1 MFSRLTL
8 RIPHRWVSRFRAQGR
23 AGLLDRSSR
32 PRRLP
37 SVTPP
42 ELAGEV
48 LRLRQ
53 AERLGPAALALRTGV
68 SASTA
73 SRLIARAGLPRLF
86 ELDPVTGVVI
96 RASRRTQ
103 LRYEHPRPGDLLHID
118 VKKLGRIPEG
128 GGWRLDGYD
137 TINHRTDRR
146 VRIGFD
152 YVHVAVDDHSRLAFA
167 QILPDEKGGT
177 CAAFLNAA
185 ALFFAG
191 HGVEVRRVMTDNALN
206 YRRSREFQSTLS
218 ALNAKHIRT
227 KPHCPWRNGK
237 AERSTGHCRRTG
249 PTVTRSPPTRP
260 ATTHSPHGWS
270 TTTTLAHTP
279 PAAAA
284 PDHPTDTNVMTEY
297 SRRSPG
303 YRSEKAAHPVFDAP
317 MAVCRVRK
325 HGSAERIARTRSAP
339 RRLDGRSSMAGDSG
353 RPVSGSVRR
362 ASAGT
367 AVVDVLAT

>member
-1 MFSRLTL
+1 MVHRNARLAPAGRLILVRRVLSGRPISHVAKELGVSRQCA
-8 RIPHRWVSRFRAQGR
+8 HRWVSRFRAQGR

-32 PRRLP
+32 PRRSP

-73 SRLIARAGLPRLF
+73 SRLIARADLPRSF

-128 GGWRLDGYD
+128 GGWRLDGHD
-137 TINHRTDRR
+137 AINHRTDRR

-191 HGVEVRRVMTDNALN
+191 HGVEVRRVMTNNALN

-218 ALNAKHIRT
+218 ALNAKHVRT
-227 KPHCPWRNGK
+227 KPHCPWQNGK
-237 AERSTGHCRRTG
+237 AERFNRTLQENWAYRH
-249 PTVTRSPPTRP
+249 PFTSNQARHDALAPWLEHYNYARP
-260 ATTHSPHGWS
+260 
-270 TTTTLAHTP
+270 HT
-279 PAAAA
+279 A
-284 PDHPTDTNVMTEY
+284 
-297 SRRSPG
+297 
-303 YRSEKAAHPVFDAP
+303 
-317 MAVCRVRK
+317 C
-325 HGSAERIARTRSAP
+325 
-339 RRLDGRSSMAGDSG
+339 DGRPPITRLTPTS
-353 RPVSGSVRR
+353 
-362 ASAGT
+362 
-367 AVVDVLAT
+367 